1 MIDWWTLISK
11 MNQRSLPPLTSHGW
25 WDCCWGDL
33 QQQNQTMA
41 VVIGYFWYRRDISIS
56 ARSRGIC
63 IPDDV
68 LYYLA
73 VWLNITALSLVLEKR
88 KSTQQKKIITIIR
101 SWMFL
106 DKSMIDINQI
116 KSDQTS
122 GNSHRICWYWNAKKR
137 YEEASLQYLEQSVRE
152 FCLYCSLWQ
161 DVEVRRVLT
170 MIVTCLEVALTK
182 KSSKCRYDQEWP
194 RSHIV

>member
-1 MIDWWTLISK
+1 MWNNCSK
-11 MNQRSLPPLTSHGW
+11 WSKVL
-25 WDCCWGDL
+25 CWQLKPGAERQL
-33 QQQNQTMA
+33 KRG
-41 VVIGYFWYRRDISIS
+41 VIGYFGYRRDMSIS
-56 ARSRGIC
+56 AQSRGIC

-88 KSTQQKKIITIIR
+88 KLTQQKKIITIIR

-161 DVEVRRVLT
+161 DVEARRILT
-170 MIVTCLEVALTK
+170 MIEICLEVALTK

-194 RSHIV
+194 RSHIVQVDEPQLQW

>member
-1 MIDWWTLISK
+1 MEWTSF
-11 MNQRSLPPLTSHGW
+11 REPLA
-25 WDCCWGDL
+25 CRIWGAFWSTL
-33 QQQNQTMA
+33 TAQWIH
-41 VVIGYFWYRRDISIS
+41 VIGYFGYRRDRSIS

-88 KSTQQKKIITIIR
+88 KLTQQKKIITIIR

-137 YEEASLQYLEQSVRE
+137 YEEASLQCLEQSVRE

-161 DVEVRRVLT
+161 DVEARRVLT
-170 MIVTCLEVALTK
+170 MIEICLEVALTK

-194 RSHIV
+194 RSHIVQVDEPQLQW

>member
-1 MIDWWTLISK
+1 ML
-11 MNQRSLPPLTSHGW
+11 
-25 WDCCWGDL
+25 CWQLKLGAERQL
-33 QQQNQTMA
+33 KRG
-41 VVIGYFWYRRDISIS
+41 VIGYFGYRRDRSIS

-88 KSTQQKKIITIIR
+88 KLTQQKKIITIIR

-161 DVEVRRVLT
+161 DVEARRVLT
-170 MIVTCLEVALTK
+170 MIEICLEVALTK

-194 RSHIV
+194 RSYIVQVDEPQLQW

>member
-1 MIDWWTLISK
+1 MSASCHINPRNLIKNERFNLLS
-11 MNQRSLPPLTSHGW
+11 SIF
-25 WDCCWGDL
+25 D
-33 QQQNQTMA
+33 
-41 VVIGYFWYRRDISIS
+41 IGAIYLYRRI
-56 ARSRGIC
+56 SRGIY

-161 DVEVRRVLT
+161 DVEVRRVLI
-170 MIVTCLEVALTK
+170 MIVTCLEVTLTK